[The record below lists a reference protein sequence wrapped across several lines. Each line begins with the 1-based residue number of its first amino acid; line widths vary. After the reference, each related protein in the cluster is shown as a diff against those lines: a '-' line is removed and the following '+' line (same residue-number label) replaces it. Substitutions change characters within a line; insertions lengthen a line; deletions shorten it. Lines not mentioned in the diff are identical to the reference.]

1 MKRLVFEAP
10 SSKSSRDIAQKASSH
25 LLSNIAKRTRRL
37 CFQWPTFLL
46 PARALPH
53 APASYGLC
61 ALSSLAP
68 ADAAPAALDRRR
80 PGPSKDLPSC
90 GCVVHVV
97 VRSNG
102 MARRTQVST
111 VGKEPDPFVLRAAGD
126 CYERPPAR
134 GCAPRV
140 VAVGATQRGDAATH
154 ASRLLRNKS
163 PLDPR
168 AGPGGRRSS
177 TSRTRS
183 RRFGITRFASTRA
196 QRRLR
201 RGRRSR
207 RSRPTSGSA
216 PNSNLRPSECC
227 AAPVDDRH
235 QLRAHAAHM
244 GTGGVDRG
252 ETHERNDEGPIKA
265 DAAP

>member
-1 MKRLVFEAP
+1 ML
-10 SSKSSRDIAQKASSH
+10 SK
-25 LLSNIAKRTRRL
+25 
-37 CFQWPTFLL
+37 WPTAAHLFLL

-53 APASYGLC
+53 ALASYGLC

-111 VGKEPDPFVLRAAGD
+111 VGKEPDPFVLRTAGD

-154 ASRLLRNKS
+154 ASRLLHNKS
-163 PLDPR
+163 PLDSR

-183 RRFGITRFASTRA
+183 RRFGIARFASTRA

-201 RGRRSR
+201 RGDDLV
-207 RSRPTSGSA
+207 A
-216 PNSNLRPSECC
+216 PDLRPDPRRTQIFDLQR
-227 AAPVDDRH
+227 AARR
-235 QLRAHAAHM
+235 QSTT
-244 GTGGVDRG
+244 GTDYELMQRIW
-252 ETHERNDEGPIKA
+252 GPEE
-265 DAAP
+265 